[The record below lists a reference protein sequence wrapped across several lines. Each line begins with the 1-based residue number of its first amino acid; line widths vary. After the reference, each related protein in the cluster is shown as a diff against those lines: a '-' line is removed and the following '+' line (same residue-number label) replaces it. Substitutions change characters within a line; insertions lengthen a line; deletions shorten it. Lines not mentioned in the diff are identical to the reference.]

1 MKQIKTIQA
10 QKVTAIKR
18 LKVAAY
24 TRVSHT
30 SLLQSL
36 SNQVSHYSQLI
47 QANHE
52 WDYVG
57 VYSDSAISGRSQA
70 YRRDFQQLLEDCRKG
85 KIDLILTKSI
95 SRFGRNTVELLETV
109 RELKRLGISVRF
121 EKEKI
126 DTLTAEGELL
136 LTLLASMAQE
146 ESQSISQNIRWRVK
160 KRFEEGKP
168 YIPQDIFGYRWNG
181 DEYVIEPHEAS
192 IVRQVFEWYMEGL
205 SAPKIAKR
213 LDDRGE
219 RTRLGNRFTKR
230 VIYNMFDQ
238 EAYCGR
244 LILQK
249 TFRDQFGSRSILNDG
264 QMAKYIVE
272 NAHEAIVTPE
282 YFQLVNQEKKR
293 RARRRVSKH
302 DALAKLQGK
311 VYCEHCGLDMVLT
324 LETKFNQEKRV
335 RYYCRTRDAKGV
347 ETCLGRTVTEEQLFQ
362 AFGESINTEDIH
374 HISFNSVTNEA
385 KAIYRNGE
393 EKHVIIQKGR

>member
-47 QANHE
+47 QANPE

-238 EAYCGR
+238 EA
-244 LILQK
+244 
-249 TFRDQFGSRSILNDG
+249 
-264 QMAKYIVE
+264 
-272 NAHEAIVTPE
+272 
-282 YFQLVNQEKKR
+282 
-293 RARRRVSKH
+293 
-302 DALAKLQGK
+302 
-311 VYCEHCGLDMVLT
+311 
-324 LETKFNQEKRV
+324 
-335 RYYCRTRDAKGV
+335 
-347 ETCLGRTVTEEQLFQ
+347 
-362 AFGESINTEDIH
+362 
-374 HISFNSVTNEA
+374 
-385 KAIYRNGE
+385 
-393 EKHVIIQKGR
+393 

>member
-47 QANHE
+47 QANPE

-109 RELKRLGISVRF
+109 RELKRLGISVSF

-374 HISFNSVTNEA
+374 YISFNSVTNEA

>member
-47 QANHE
+47 QANPE

-168 YIPQDIFGYRWNG
+168 YIPQDIFGYWWNG

>member
-47 QANHE
+47 QANPE

-293 RARRRVSKH
+293 RDRRRVSKH

>member
-47 QANHE
+47 QANPE

-192 IVRQVFEWYMEGL
+192 IVRQVFEWYMEGF

>member
-47 QANHE
+47 QANPE

>member
-47 QANHE
+47 QANPE

-324 LETKFNQEKRV
+324 LETKFNQEKRM

>member
-47 QANHE
+47 QANPE

-293 RARRRVSKH
+293 RARRRVSKY

>member
-47 QANHE
+47 QANPE

-219 RTRLGNRFTKR
+219 RTSLGNRFTKR

>member
-47 QANHE
+47 QANPE

-109 RELKRLGISVRF
+109 RELKRLGIGVRF

>member
-47 QANHE
+47 QANPE

-168 YIPQDIFGYRWNG
+168 YIPQDIFGYQWNG

>member
-47 QANHE
+47 QANPE

-146 ESQSISQNIRWRVK
+146 ESQSISQNIRWRVR

>member
-47 QANHE
+47 QANPE

-219 RTRLGNRFTKR
+219 RTRIGNRFTKR

>member
-47 QANHE
+47 QANPE

-293 RARRRVSKH
+293 RTRRRVSKH

>member
-47 QANHE
+47 QANPE

-192 IVRQVFEWYMEGL
+192 IVRQVFEWYKEGL

>member
-10 QKVTAIKR
+10 QKVTTIKR

-36 SNQVSHYSQLI
+36 SNQVSHYSQMI
-47 QANHE
+47 QANPK

-70 YRRDFQQLLEDCRKG
+70 HRRDFQQLLEDCRKG
-85 KIDLILTKSI
+85 KIDIILTKSI

-181 DEYVIEPHEAS
+181 EEYVIEPHEAS

-205 SAPKIAKR
+205 W
-213 LDDRGE
+213 
-219 RTRLGNRFTKR
+219 
-230 VIYNMFDQ
+230 
-238 EAYCGR
+238 
-244 LILQK
+244 
-249 TFRDQFGSRSILNDG
+249 
-264 QMAKYIVE
+264 
-272 NAHEAIVTPE
+272 
-282 YFQLVNQEKKR
+282 
-293 RARRRVSKH
+293 
-302 DALAKLQGK
+302 
-311 VYCEHCGLDMVLT
+311 
-324 LETKFNQEKRV
+324 
-335 RYYCRTRDAKGV
+335 
-347 ETCLGRTVTEEQLFQ
+347 
-362 AFGESINTEDIH
+362 
-374 HISFNSVTNEA
+374 TNV
-385 KAIYRNGE
+385 K
-393 EKHVIIQKGR
+393 

>member
-1 MKQIKTIQA
+1 M
-10 QKVTAIKR
+10 
-18 LKVAAY
+18 
-24 TRVSHT
+24 
-30 SLLQSL
+30 
-36 SNQVSHYSQLI
+36 
-47 QANHE
+47 
-52 WDYVG
+52 
-57 VYSDSAISGRSQA
+57 
-70 YRRDFQQLLEDCRKG
+70 
-85 KIDLILTKSI
+85 
-95 SRFGRNTVELLETV
+95 ELLETV

-126 DTLTAEGELL
+126 DTLTAKGELL

-160 KRFEEGKP
+160 KRFEDGKP

-181 DEYVIEPHEAS
+181 EEYVIEPHEAS

-230 VIYNMFDQ
+230 VIYNIFDQ

-249 TFRDQFGSRSILNDG
+249 TFRDHFGSRSIPNDG

-302 DALAKLQGK
+302 DTLARLQGK
-311 VYCEHCGLDMVLT
+311 VYCEHCGLDMILT
-324 LETKFNQEKRV
+324 LETKSNQEKRV
-335 RYYCRTRDAKGV
+335 RYYCRTRDGKGV
-347 ETCLGRTVTEEQLFQ
+347 EACLGRTVTEEQLFQ
-362 AFGESINTEDIH
+362 AFGESINIEDIH

-385 KAIYRNGE
+385 KVTYRNGE

>member
-47 QANHE
+47 QANPE

-219 RTRLGNRFTKR
+219 RIRLGNRFTKR

>member
-47 QANHE
+47 QANPE

-85 KIDLILTKSI
+85 KIDIILTKSI

>member
-47 QANHE
+47 QANPE

-205 SAPKIAKR
+205 SASKIAKR

-293 RARRRVSKH
+293 RARRRASKH

>member
-1 MKQIKTIQA
+1 MKQIKTRQA

-47 QANHE
+47 QANPE

>member
-47 QANHE
+47 QANPE

-311 VYCEHCGLDMVLT
+311 VYCEHYGLDMVLT

>member
-47 QANHE
+47 QANPE

-282 YFQLVNQEKKR
+282 YFQLVNQDKKR

>member
-47 QANHE
+47 QANPE

-272 NAHEAIVTPE
+272 DAHEAIVTPE

>member
-47 QANHE
+47 QANPE

-95 SRFGRNTVELLETV
+95 SRFGRNTVELLKTV

>member
-47 QANHE
+47 QANPE

-362 AFGESINTEDIH
+362 AFGDSINTEDIH

>member
-47 QANHE
+47 QANPE
-52 WDYVG
+52 WNYVG

>member
-47 QANHE
+47 QANPE

-249 TFRDQFGSRSILNDG
+249 TFRVQFGSRSILNDG

>member
-47 QANHE
+47 QANPE

-126 DTLTAEGELL
+126 DILTAEGELL

>member
-47 QANHE
+47 QANPE

-374 HISFNSVTNEA
+374 HVSFNSVTNEA

>member
-47 QANHE
+47 QANPE

-347 ETCLGRTVTEEQLFQ
+347 ETCLERTVTEEQLFQ

>member
-47 QANHE
+47 QANPE

-85 KIDLILTKSI
+85 KIGLILTKSI

>member
-47 QANHE
+47 QANPE

-109 RELKRLGISVRF
+109 RELKRLGISIRF

>member
-47 QANHE
+47 QANPE

-393 EKHVIIQKGR
+393 EKHVIIQKER

>member
-47 QANHE
+47 QANPE

-282 YFQLVNQEKKR
+282 YFQLVNQEKKC

>member
-47 QANHE
+47 QANPE

-311 VYCEHCGLDMVLT
+311 VYCEHCGLDMILT